1 MDIGQPLGKGLI
13 VSFIISLYV
22 REGIVMAS
30 DSRLT
35 LSARQQKGDT
45 TIIQMGVG
53 LSDSTYKT
61 FLTMNNIG
69 ISFFGAPDVQ
79 GVPITGYIESFVSD
93 EVHRHNYEVDEV
105 PGALIDYFG
114 GLAVPPD
121 SGFLVAGYKLD
132 PADGLAEQHVWEAL
146 VKDARAKRLNPDGQ
160 WGAAWRGATDILT
173 RLLMPV
179 SARDAA
185 GEEKSL
191 PHYPI
196 QWGYFTLQDAIDYA
210 QYAVQ
215 VTADTMRFHPRPKVV
230 GGPVDVLV
238 IKPERAFWVKF
249 KDLQV

>member
-1 MDIGQPLGKGLI
+1 MPANRRREHI
-13 VSFIISLYV
+13 VSFIISLYI

-35 LSARQQKGDT
+35 LSSRQQKDDT

-105 PGALIDYFG
+105 PQALIDYFG
-114 GLAVPPD
+114 RLEVPPN
-121 SGFLVAGYKLD
+121 SGFLVAGYKID
-132 PADGLAEQHVWEAL
+132 PVEGLAEQHVWEAL
-146 VKDARAKRLNPDGQ
+146 VKDERTKRLNQDGQ
-160 WGAAWRGATDILT
+160 WGAAWRGVTDILS

-179 SARDAA
+179 TLRNAQ
-185 GEEKSL
+185 GEEQRL
-191 PHYPI
+191 PHFPI

-238 IKPERAFWVKF
+238 IKPATAFWVKF
-249 KDLQV
+249 KDLQA